1 MCILSKGASTEI
13 MANRTLRPTTPPA
26 SAAAA
31 AAGADPHH
39 CAVLALTRDPAS
51 RDLLMEL
58 ALDRGYGLCC
68 AADATE
74 ALRTL
79 EVDPPALVIVDVDLP
94 DGRALV
100 RALRAD
106 ERWRGIPLIGLTATN
121 NPMVTV
127 TLDAPVFF
135 KPDLDGLEDALA
147 GRFEPTTPSPAAL
160 AHPYLA

>member
-1 MCILSKGASTEI
+1 MPNRHLRSPSPAST
-13 MANRTLRPTTPPA
+13 APGAGSNRLD
-26 SAAAA
+26 SN
-31 AAGADPHH
+31 
-39 CAVLALTRDPAS
+39 AVLALTRDPAA

-68 AADATE
+68 AADAAE

-100 RALRAD
+100 RALRAE
-106 ERWRGIPLIGLTATN
+106 ERWRGIPLFGLTATN
-121 NPMVTV
+121 NPMITIS
-127 TLDAPVFF
+127 LDAPVFF

-147 GRFEPTTPSPAAL
+147 GRFEPSPPFAESAF
-160 AHPYLA
+160 PYLS